1 MANSVSQATLGFQ
14 LDDIPD
20 MSINF
25 DEIAKLANMENL
37 DTISGQP
44 PASLEVNLDQLV
56 SQIISE
62 DMPYESTKLSGDNDV
77 GMGQHP
83 ASPLHQPQPQF
94 VPQLEYY
101 FSNLDVQ
108 PASPEIL
115 ILQPAVSE
123 PLLQQTATLVPDPIQ
138 VADTKL
144 ASPEILFLG
153 STIPEPFSQQ
163 ALSPVANP
171 QPHPQ
176 QALGPESCSIQQL
189 ELSQGSADHTSLVA
203 SATSSCVLT
212 PPSMW
217 QQKQDEGVASPLP
230 QEAVNT
236 LKKQGCKIKNP
247 KDKALRCRQPKRRK
261 VYELQPL
268 PDKEM
273 EKKRRNA
280 VNAKRHRDMQKEMKQ
295 QLSENLAQATAERDR
310 LQMMVNH
317 FKQREQQLL
326 LVLKMHNVQ
335 IDGQLHTLNGL

>member
-1 MANSVSQATLGFQ
+1 MAYSHSVSQGFQ

-20 MSINF
+20 MAINF

-56 SQIISE
+56 SQMISE
-62 DMPYESTKLSGDNDV
+62 DMPFESTKLSGDNDV
-77 GMGQHP
+77 GMGPHP
-83 ASPLHQPQPQF
+83 ASPLRQPQPQF
-94 VPQLEYY
+94 VPELEWY

-115 ILQPAVSE
+115 ILQPAVSK
-123 PLLQQTATLVPDPIQ
+123 PLLQQTASLVPDPIQ
-138 VADTKL
+138 AADTKP

-163 ALSPVANP
+163 AFSPVANP
-171 QPHPQ
+171 YPQ

-203 SATSSCVLT
+203 SPTSSCVLT
-212 PPSMW
+212 PQSMW
-217 QQKQDEGVASPLP
+217 QQKQDEGVALPLP

-236 LKKQGCKIKNP
+236 LEKHGRKSKNP
-247 KDKALRCRQPKRRK
+247 KDKALKCRQPKRPK

-273 EKKRRNA
+273 ERKRINA

-295 QLSENLAQATAERDR
+295 QLSQNLAQATAERNR

-326 LVLKMHNVQ
+326 QVLKMHNIQ